1 MYVLFEYNCM
11 GKNGEALITH
21 FRAIS
26 YDIESIINY
35 IANYDIEPA
44 TSFYDIRRSLLY
56 KEDYIT
62 RKKPIIL
69 NLPLKEEDRINYIG
83 NNNQVVE
90 CKFKDYIVIF
100 IGNKEDFL
108 SYKITY
114 RNGDKLILSNY
125 LQCYIIEEI
134 EPICYDNAG
143 LK

>member
-1 MYVLFEYNCM
+1 
-11 GKNGEALITH
+11 
-21 FRAIS
+21 
-26 YDIESIINY
+26 
-35 IANYDIEPA
+35 
-44 TSFYDIRRSLLY
+44 LLY

-62 RKKPIIL
+62 RKEPIIL

-108 SYKITY
+108 NYKITY

-134 EPICYDNAG
+134 EPICYNNAG